1 MSTNISLFG
10 FSLRIVASRTFPSG
24 FTITEWADDQPPVD
38 SSDIETGAFGIG
50 PNGDMVVWQKPAA
63 LQAKYSVIPN
73 SQADR
78 NLSILHEANRI
89 SKNKILTTMD
99 VITATATYQDGRVFT
114 LSQGMIFSGPAVP
127 AGTQDGRL
135 ATRAYGFVFEDRN
148 EVFPD

>member
-10 FSLRIVASRTFPSG
+10 FSVRIVADRTFPAG

-73 SQADR
+73 SQADK
-78 NLSILHEANRI
+78 NLTILHEANRV
-89 SKNKILTTMD
+89 SKNKGITPMD
-99 VITATATYQDGRVFT
+99 KITATAVYQDGRIVT
-114 LSQGMIFSGPAVP
+114 LSQGMIHSGPAVP

-135 ATRAYGFVFEDRN
+135 TTRAYGFVFEDRN
-148 EVFPD
+148 EVSPG